1 VSLFLRKY
9 VPKGD
14 KGELML
20 SDWTLWLE
28 WFIKAVVVIFALLT
42 GFAYLTLYERRALA
56 RIQTRIGPNRAGP
69 QGLLQPIADAV
80 KLIFK
85 EELVPAKADKIIF
98 FWAPVVTMVP
108 SIIIAAVIPWG
119 TKFTAFGREITL
131 YLADINVG
139 VLYVMSIASIAV
151 YGIVLA
157 GWSSNNKYAMLGGL
171 RSSAQMISYE
181 LALGLSFVTSI
192 ILANSMSLRDI
203 VNAQRVAEL
212 HIGNFTFP
220 FPMWFVF
227 IQPVG
232 AVIFWIATL
241 AEVNRAPF
249 DMPEAEQELTAGY
262 HSEYSGMKFALFFM
276 AEYQKMIVICAIAAT
291 LYFGGFLGPFVD
303 RYPLL
308 GPLYLLIKVVALLF
322 GMIWVR
328 ATWPRIRYDRLM
340 SFGWK
345 VMLPLSLT
353 ITFIT
358 ATGIVLADVF
368 NNQLYF
374 WAIPFVSILIGLF
387 TVVMIYRE
395 LRRKVY
401 ERA

>member
-1 VSLFLRKY
+1 
-9 VPKGD
+9 
-14 KGELML
+14 ML

-28 WFIKAVVVIFALLT
+28 WFVKSLVVIFALLG
-42 GFAYLTLYERRALA
+42 GFAYLTWYERRALA
-56 RIQTRIGPNRAGP
+56 RIQTRVGPNRAGP
-69 QGLLQPIADAV
+69 FGLLQPIADAV

-85 EELVPAKADKIIF
+85 EELVPAQADKIIF

-119 TKFTAFGREITL
+119 NSFTAFGRTITL

-139 VLYVMSIASIAV
+139 VIYLMSIASIAV

-181 LALGLSFVTSI
+181 LALGLSFVTAI
-192 ILANSMSLRDI
+192 ILANSMSLLEI
-203 VNAQRVAEL
+203 VKEQEKIWLV
-212 HIGNFTFP
+212 
-220 FPMWFVF
+220 M

-232 AVIFWIATL
+232 AIIFWIATL

-276 AEYQKMIVICAIAAT
+276 AEYQKMIVICMILAT
-291 LYFGGFLGPFVD
+291 LYLGGFLGPFVD

-308 GPLYLLIKVVALLF
+308 GPVYLFAKVVVLLF

-340 SFGWK
+340 AFGWK
-345 VMLPLSLT
+345 VLLPLSLA
-353 ITFIT
+353 IAFIT
-358 ATGIVLADVF
+358 AAGVLLAEQV
-368 NNQLYF
+368 NPMLI
-374 WAIPFVSILIGLF
+374 WSIPVVSILIGAF

-395 LRRKVY
+395 LRRKAY